1 MQFKNSYKNEFE
13 NLNRRKKTFNF
24 SFSLII
30 LLCFFS
36 LYIIVFAVND
46 LVSLSKKPIEASYY
60 ESAYEL
66 YDEDLEKKV
75 EEYRDI
81 YTKEYSYINKEDFVK
96 YDFPKPVSVKL
107 RVNRVYDL
115 DEITQTFIA
124 SGTIEAR
131 WDNGAIQKFDI
142 DDNDFR
148 IHELAEKD
156 VLADAQ
162 LNFFNAEDQ
171 IYKRVNLVNNLP
183 EDERESFDNF
193 SKYKFKGRFRLDR
206 DMRKFPFDSAYLRIR
221 LTHELL
227 APDLF
232 LQADRDSI
240 LLEPNFRLN
249 SYVYKPEKC
258 YVDVEDDNGKLLYNP
273 FSYSCIYDE
282 IKPLF
287 SIGNEFKEL
296 SEVSDKFMDL
306 WQQLDYGPAIL
317 IRSKLVRSVSSSFF
331 RYLLPLLFGI
341 LVLTFNEYISN
352 QFKEIRIATPPTIL
366 LTFIFMQSGFHSE
379 IPQIS
384 YVTFLDRVYF
394 LCYLLAVISMVNAV
408 LAGTKRNKMRRYF
421 YKIFHIPLIIFLR
434 KVYFLIAIF
443 GPMAAYFIP

>member
-1 MQFKNSYKNEFE
+1 MQFKNSYKNDIE
-13 NLNRRKKTFNF
+13 NFNRRKKTFNF
-24 SFSLII
+24 SLSLIS
-30 LLCFFS
+30 LLCVFS
-36 LYIIVFAVND
+36 LYILVFAVND
-46 LVSLSKKPIEASYY
+46 LISLSKNPIEASYY
-60 ESAYEL
+60 QSAYDL
-66 YDEDLEKKV
+66 YDDNLEKKV

-81 YTKEYSYINKEDFVK
+81 YAKEYSYIDKEDFEK
-96 YDFPKPVSVKL
+96 YNYPKPVSVKL

-142 DDNDFR
+142 DDNDYR

-171 IYKRVNLVNNLP
+171 IYKKVNLVNDP
-183 EDERESFDNF
+183 EADGDSYNNF
-193 SKYKFKGRFRLDR
+193 SKYKFKGRFRMDR
-206 DMRKFPFDSAYLRIR
+206 DMRKFPFDTAYLRIR
-221 LTHELL
+221 LRHELL
-227 APDLF
+227 APDLW
-232 LQADRDSI
+232 LMADRDSI
-240 LLEPNFRLN
+240 SLEPNYRLN
-249 SYVYKPEKC
+249 AYVYKPEKC
-258 YVDVEDDNGKLLYNP
+258 YEDVKDDNGKFLYNP
-273 FSYSCIYDE
+273 VSYSCTYDE
-282 IKPLF
+282 IEPLF
-287 SIGNEFKEL
+287 SVGEEFKES

-306 WQQLDYGPAIL
+306 WEELDYGPAIL
-317 IRSKLVRSVSSSFF
+317 IRSKMVRSVSSSFF

-341 LVLTFNEYISN
+341 VVLTFNEFISN

-394 LCYLLAVISMVNAV
+394 LCYLLSVISMVNAV

-421 YKIFHIPLIIFLR
+421 YKIFHTPLSIVLR
-434 KVYFLIAIF
+434 KIYFLIAIF
-443 GPMAAYFIP
+443 GPVAAYLIP